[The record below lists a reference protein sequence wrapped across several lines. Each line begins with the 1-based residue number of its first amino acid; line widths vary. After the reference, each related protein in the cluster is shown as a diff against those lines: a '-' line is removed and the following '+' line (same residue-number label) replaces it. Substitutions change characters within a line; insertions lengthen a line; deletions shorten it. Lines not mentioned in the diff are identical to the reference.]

1 MKKEG
6 SRMKKTNFKNV
17 LTTLLVVLLMG
28 VLTACGGSGGP
39 VEYDA
44 PSNAPYK
51 GLYVVDKMNSS
62 SSYSNK
68 NGVNNFNV
76 TMKWKTEDE
85 SIDYADFTDEYY
97 LEWSSEEFG
106 PFELCEPIND
116 MSGLKNNKHLIR
128 PGENA
133 DITFDVDS
141 YFDGLPMGYYRF
153 VKVLDV
159 VKKDGSSEQMVVSF
173 EFDMNN

>member
-1 MKKEG
+1 
-6 SRMKKTNFKNV
+6 
-17 LTTLLVVLLMG
+17 
-28 VLTACGGSGGP
+28 
-39 VEYDA
+39 
-44 PSNAPYK
+44 
-51 GLYVVDKMNSS
+51 
-62 SSYSNK
+62 
-68 NGVNNFNV
+68 
-76 TMKWKTEDE
+76 
-85 SIDYADFTDEYY
+85 
-97 LEWSSEEFG
+97 
-106 PFELCEPIND
+106 
-116 MSGLKNNKHLIR
+116 MSGLKNNKHSIR